1 MKGDVDM
8 LHRKEDQTVA
18 SKKNT
23 LRTNLGRVMLIGAIY
38 ALFGFLITELI
49 VNPLRISRLTGI
61 RLETVNNVSMILIVL
76 FFIGLIVFALIVP
89 RKLISGYVI
98 DLLIIVFAVVCLI
111 VSVGLFAWLFPME
124 NRADDPGAGA
134 GIILLFFYL
143 SYLVII
149 FLSTIGGFVYHRMK
163 KRKV

>member
-1 MKGDVDM
+1 MKGDVVM

-23 LRTNLGRVMLIGAIY
+23 LRTKLERVVLIGAIY

-61 RLETVNNVSMILIVL
+61 SLETVNNVSMILIVL
-76 FFIGLIVFALIVP
+76 FFIVLIVFALIVP

-98 DLLIIVFAVVCLI
+98 DLLIIVFAVVFLI

>member
-1 MKGDVDM
+1 M

-18 SKKNT
+18 SKKNA

-61 RLETVNNVSMILIVL
+61 SLETVNNVSMILIVL
-76 FFIGLIVFALIVP
+76 LFIGLIVFALIVP

-111 VSVGLFAWLFPME
+111 ISVGLFAWLFPME

>member
-1 MKGDVDM
+1 M

-61 RLETVNNVSMILIVL
+61 SLETVNNVSMRLIVL
-76 FFIGLIVFALIVP
+76 FFIGLIVFAMIVP

-111 VSVGLFAWLFPME
+111 VSVGLFSWLFPME

>member
-1 MKGDVDM
+1 M

-23 LRTNLGRVMLIGAIY
+23 LRTKLERVVLIGAIY

-61 RLETVNNVSMILIVL
+61 SLETVNNVSMILIVL
-76 FFIGLIVFALIVP
+76 FFIVLIVFALIVP

-98 DLLIIVFAVVCLI
+98 DLLIIVFAVVFLI

>member
-1 MKGDVDM
+1 M
-8 LHRKEDQTVA
+8 LHHKEDQTVA

-23 LRTNLGRVMLIGAIY
+23 LRTKLGRVMLIGAIY

-61 RLETVNNVSMILIVL
+61 SLETVNNVSMILIVL

-98 DLLIIVFAVVCLI
+98 DLLIIVFAVVFLI

>member
-1 MKGDVDM
+1 M

-61 RLETVNNVSMILIVL
+61 SLETVNNVSMILIVL
-76 FFIGLIVFALIVP
+76 FFIVLIVFAMIVP

-111 VSVGLFAWLFPME
+111 VSVGLFAWLFPVE

-163 KRKV
+163 KRKI

>member
-1 MKGDVDM
+1 M
-8 LHRKEDQTVA
+8 LRRKEDQTVA

-23 LRTNLGRVMLIGAIY
+23 LRSSLGRVMLIGAIY
-38 ALFGFLITELI
+38 ALFGFFITELI
-49 VNPLRISRLTGI
+49 VNTLRISRLTGI

-76 FFIGLIVFALIVP
+76 IFIGLIVFAMIVS
-89 RKLISGYVI
+89 RKLISGHVI
-98 DLLIIVFAVVCLI
+98 DLLIIVFAVVFLI

-149 FLSTIGGFVYHRMK
+149 FLSTIGGFVYYRLR

>member
-1 MKGDVDM
+1 M

-23 LRTNLGRVMLIGAIY
+23 LRTKLERVVLIGAIY

-61 RLETVNNVSMILIVL
+61 SLETVNNVSMILIVL

-98 DLLIIVFAVVCLI
+98 DLLIIVFAVVFLI

>member
-1 MKGDVDM
+1 M

-18 SKKNT
+18 SKNNT

-61 RLETVNNVSMILIVL
+61 SLETVNNVSMILIVL
-76 FFIGLIVFALIVP
+76 FFIVLIVFALIVP

>member
-1 MKGDVDM
+1 M
-8 LHRKEDQTVA
+8 LHRKEGQTVA

-61 RLETVNNVSMILIVL
+61 SLETVNNVSMILIVL
-76 FFIGLIVFALIVP
+76 FFIVLIVFALIVP
-89 RKLISGYVI
+89 GKLISGYVI

-134 GIILLFFYL
+134 WIILLFFYL

>member
-1 MKGDVDM
+1 M

-61 RLETVNNVSMILIVL
+61 SLETVNNVSMILIVL
-76 FFIGLIVFALIVP
+76 FFIVLIVFALIVP

-98 DLLIIVFAVVCLI
+98 DLLIIVFAVVFLI

>member
-1 MKGDVDM
+1 M

-61 RLETVNNVSMILIVL
+61 SLETVNNVSMILIVL
-76 FFIGLIVFALIVP
+76 FFIVLIVFALIVP
-89 RKLISGYVI
+89 RKLTSGHVI
-98 DLLIIVFAVVCLI
+98 DLLIIVFAIVCLI

-163 KRKV
+163 KRKI

>member
-1 MKGDVDM
+1 M

-61 RLETVNNVSMILIVL
+61 SLETVNNVSMILIVL
-76 FFIGLIVFALIVP
+76 FFIVLIVFALIVP
-89 RKLISGYVI
+89 RKLISGHVI
-98 DLLIIVFAVVCLI
+98 DLLIIVFAIVCLI

-163 KRKV
+163 KRKI

>member
-1 MKGDVDM
+1 M

-61 RLETVNNVSMILIVL
+61 SLETVNNVSMILIVL
-76 FFIGLIVFALIVP
+76 LFIVLIVFALIVP
-89 RKLISGYVI
+89 RKLISGHVI

-124 NRADDPGAGA
+124 NRADDPGVGA

-163 KRKV
+163 KRKI

>member
-1 MKGDVDM
+1 MIN
-8 LHRKEDQTVA
+8 E
-18 SKKNT
+18 KNA
-23 LRTNLGRVMLIGAIY
+23 LQSALGRVMVIGSGY

-49 VNPLRISRLTGI
+49 VNSLRISRLTGI
-61 RLETVNNVSMILIVL
+61 SLELVNTISAVIMTLL
-76 FFIGLIVFALIVP
+76 FIGLIIFAIGVL
-89 RKLISGYVI
+89 RKLISGHFI
-98 DLLIIVFAVVCLI
+98 DLLIIIFAVIFLL

-134 GIILLFFYL
+134 RIILLFFYL

-149 FLSTIGGFVYHRMK
+149 FLSTIGGFVYHRLR